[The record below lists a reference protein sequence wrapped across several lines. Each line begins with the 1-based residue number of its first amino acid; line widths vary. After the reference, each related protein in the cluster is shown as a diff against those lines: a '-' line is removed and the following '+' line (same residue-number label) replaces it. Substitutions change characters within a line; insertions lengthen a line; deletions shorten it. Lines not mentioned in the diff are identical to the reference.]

1 MNQMNTA
8 GRREIK
14 QHRTRRR
21 TTNLDL
27 FEKSLI

>member
-8 GRREIK
+8 ERRKIK

-21 TTNLDL
+21 TTNHHT
-27 FEKSLI
+27 